1 MFIIK
6 FNNMV
11 KNKWIWAA
19 FAIIVAV
26 AFGASDMFSAA
37 SRRDGREGRLGS
49 LGGKALDP
57 ALYQTVNHL
66 IRYRNLMTGSQE
78 SPSARERWK
87 MCAALLRAREAGL
100 GVSDAELARIIQG
113 MGFFQDADG
122 RFSSEVY
129 SRALARIDFTPSMF
143 QEVLRA
149 DVALNQLR
157 FCVARG
163 PWAPPSVVED
173 RTLGRSDRFTLQ
185 AATLTNAF
193 DVETTEVSDDEARAF
208 YDAHPELY
216 RLPERRAV
224 QYVVFP
230 SVAYREKAAP
240 TEDEIKEY
248 YEENE
253 SDFTTKGTNDV
264 EEVLRPLDEVRDE
277 IAGILAPARQR
288 ELAAT
293 DAGDFADLFLPSG
306 FSGEAPAADFA
317 AAAAERGYAV
327 VTSRLFSA
335 DEPPVSPTIADDFV
349 ASVFALEPGDDAS
362 ARVSGVIGQDDAT
375 EYFVADLLEVS
386 DSHVPDFEGI
396 ADRVLA
402 DARADKAARAFQDEV
417 SRVQE
422 ALLRAVEEGGSFADA
437 AATNG
442 LEVGTNFVF
451 TARDAIGDSAPVA
464 SPNQVAQS
472 MMQLGAGDLSPSP
485 IAVPGGVLFFQVVA
499 REPGDASL
507 AGAYRGQI
515 EYACESQT
523 TDALWEDW
531 LDRNLDAMDPKPST
545 PFETAAA
552 AEDSEEDFDAEG

>member
-26 AFGASDMFSAA
+26 AFGASDMLSSN

-57 ALYQTVNHL
+57 TLYQTVNHL

-78 SPSARERWK
+78 TPSARERWK
-87 MCAALLRAREAGL
+87 TCAALLRAREAGL

-129 SRALARIDFTPSMF
+129 GRALARIDFTPSMF
-143 QEVLRA
+143 QEALRA
-149 DVALNQLR
+149 DVVLNQLR

-193 DVETTEVSDDEARAF
+193 DAATTEVSDDEARAF
-208 YDAHPELY
+208 YDAHSDLY

-264 EEVLRPLDEVRDE
+264 EVLRPLDEVRDE

-306 FSGEAPAADFA
+306 FSGEPPRSDFA
-317 AAAAERGYAV
+317 AAAAEHGYAV

-335 DEPPVSPTIADDFV
+335 DEPPVSPTVADDFV
-349 ASVFALEPGDDAS
+349 ASVFALELGDDAS

-386 DSHVPDFEGI
+386 DSHVPDFDGI

-417 SRVQE
+417 TRVQE

-507 AGAYRGQI
+507 TGAYRGQI

-523 TDALWEDW
+523 ADALWEDW
-531 LDRNLDAMDPKPST
+531 LERNLDAMDPKPST

-552 AEDSEEDFDAEG
+552 AEDSEEDFDEEG

>member
-113 MGFFQDADG
+113 MGFFQDAEG

-143 QEVLRA
+143 QEALRA
-149 DVALNQLR
+149 DVVLNQLR

-193 DVETTEVSDDEARAF
+193 DAATTEVSDDEVRAF
-208 YDAHPELY
+208 YDAHPDLY
-216 RLPERRAV
+216 RLPERRSV

-240 TEDEIKEY
+240 TEDEIKAY

-277 IAGILAPARQR
+277 IAGLLAPARQR

-335 DEPPVSPTIADDFV
+335 DEPPVSPAIADDFV
-349 ASVFALEPGDDAS
+349 ASVFALELGDDAS
-362 ARVSGVIGQDDAT
+362 ARVSGVIGQDDAS

-422 ALLRAVEEGGSFADA
+422 ALLRAIEEGGSFAAA

-523 TDALWEDW
+523 ADALWEDW